1 MKDNRKNIMSPIET
15 YIKNL
20 TEIRSSG
27 AAVAETSYYIPFAN
41 LMNEI
46 GKTLKPKVRCIIN
59 LKNRG
64 AGIPDGGLFT
74 HDQFQRASN
83 AEPLAGQ
90 IPSRGVIEI
99 KSTSEEITAIADS
112 KQVTKYWKAY
122 GQVLVTNYRD
132 FVLIGKDDLGY
143 PVKLETFRLAENEA
157 DFWQQ
162 AIHPR
167 KMAAEKGEQFI
178 EYLKRVMLYVALI
191 SSPEDVAWFLAS
203 YARDARA
210 RVAQAELPALDS
222 VRLALE
228 EALGIK
234 FEGDKGEHFFR
245 STLVQTL
252 FYGVFAAW
260 VLWSKQPKR
269 EDEQF
274 RWQLAAWS
282 LRVPMIKA
290 LFEQIATPSK
300 LGSLGLVEVLDWT
313 ATVLNRVDRAA
324 FFAKFVEDHAV
335 QYFYEPFLKAFD
347 PELRKA
353 LGVWYTP
360 PEIVKYMVARVDRV
374 LREELKV
381 ADGLADNQVYVLDP
395 CCGTGAY
402 LVEVLHKIAETL
414 RAKGGDVLLGDDLKE
429 AAMKRVFGFEILP
442 APFVIAHL
450 QLGLFLQSLGAPF
463 SESKNERAGVY
474 LTNALTGW
482 EPPKEPKTRLLFP
495 EMEAERAAAEEVK
508 RDRPI
513 LVILGNPP
521 YNAFAGVSPK
531 EEQGLVE
538 PYKEGLI
545 SKWGIKKFNLDDLY
559 IRFFRLAER
568 RIAEM
573 TGKGVVSFISNH
585 SWISDPSFV
594 VLREHLLNN
603 FDKFWIENMH
613 GDRKISEYAP
623 DGRTSETIFA
633 IPGFSPGIQQGV
645 AISLSVKNNKKDKI
659 AQVLFRD
666 DLNAAKAMVR
676 RQDLLDSLNVEDFN
690 DKYQIANPIENNRF
704 NFKPIKI
711 SKNYLLWPNLVDLCI
726 IKSDGLFEKRGG
738 ALIDLERTELEKRI
752 KMYYDPDIDWNDLS
766 KLGTGLTK
774 DAARFDAKKCRKKIL
789 SNESFD
795 AKRVCRYSIRPFD
808 NRWCY
813 YSPTRPLWNE
823 PRPILWDSYFQGNLF
838 IISRMKSGKATN
850 DSPIYFSTNLIDGQV
865 ISVNPSA
872 IPTLLTTASLKKSA
886 KHENQ
891 FSLFSDKA
899 NDIQIANL
907 SKKARNYLENLIITN
922 PDESKEVA
930 AYIWMHTLSI
940 GYSPGYLSENTDGIR
955 SDWPRIPLPNSKDAL
970 IASAKL
976 GREIASLLDTE
987 NEVKNV
993 TIGTIRPELQTI
1005 AVISRLGGGS
1015 LNIDAGELALTAGW
1029 GHGGKDGITMPGK
1042 GKIVERAYTKEE
1054 KAAIEQGAK
1063 LLGLTEKQAFQH
1075 LGEYSCDI
1083 YLNQVAYWKNIP
1095 IKVWKYTIGGYQVI
1109 KKWLS
1114 YREQSLLGRPLKKE
1128 EVREVMNMARRIAA
1142 IVLLE
1147 PGLNENYQRVKKDIY
1162 PWLSHNKNQ

>member
-1 MKDNRKNIMSPIET
+1 MNPIET
-15 YIKNL
+15 YIKSL
-20 TEIRSSG
+20 AEIRSSG
-27 AAVAETSYYIPFAN
+27 TASPELSYYIPFAN

-74 HDQFQRASN
+74 PDQFQRSSDT
-83 AEPLAGQ
+83 EPLAGQ

-99 KSTSEEITAIADS
+99 KSTSEEIAAIADS
-112 KQVTKYWKAY
+112 KQVTKYWKEY

-157 DFWQQ
+157 DFWQK
-162 AIHPR
+162 AIHSR
-167 KMAAEKGEQFI
+167 KLAVEKGEQFI

-210 RVAQAELPALDS
+210 RVEQAELPALDS
-222 VRLALE
+222 VRMALE
-228 EALGIK
+228 DALGIK
-234 FEGDKGEHFFR
+234 FEGEKGEHFFR

-260 VLWSKQPKR
+260 VLWSKQPKH

-274 RWQLAAWS
+274 RWQLATWS

-300 LGSLGLVEVLDWT
+300 LGKLGLVEVLDWT
-313 ATVLNRVDRAA
+313 ATVLNRVDRTA
-324 FFAKFVEDHAV
+324 FFAKFVEEHAV

-347 PELRKA
+347 PALRKD

-360 PEIVKYMVARVDRV
+360 PEIVKYMVARVDMV
-374 LREELKV
+374 LREELGIE
-381 ADGLADNQVYVLDP
+381 DGLADRRVYVLDP

-402 LVEVLHKIAETL
+402 LVEVLHHIAETL

-463 SESKNERAGVY
+463 SETKNERAGVY

-482 EPPKEPKTRLLFP
+482 EKPKEPKSHLLFP
-495 EMEAERAAAEEVK
+495 EMEAERDAAEEVK
-508 RDRPI
+508 REKPI

-521 YNAFAGVSPK
+521 YNAFAGVSPE

-573 TGKGVVSFISNH
+573 TGQGIICYISNF
-585 SWISDPSFV
+585 SYLREPSFV
-594 VLREHLLNN
+594 VLREHLLSNFNN
-603 FDKFWIENMH
+603 MWIDCLN
-613 GDRKISEYAP
+613 GDSRETGKIAP
-623 DGRTSETIFA
+623 DGSPDPSVFSTEFNRVGIKKGTSIA
-633 IPGFSPGIQQGV
+633 LLIKK
-645 AISLSVKNNKKDKI
+645 KNLIKDTD
-659 AQVLFRD
+659 VLFRNLWGVSKRD
-666 DLNAAKAMVR
+666 DLIK
-676 RQDLLDSLNVEDFN
+676 SLMIKDFN
-690 DKYQIANPIENNRF
+690 NQYELINPEDKNRLSF
-704 NFKPIKI
+704 YPAKVSFEYN
-711 SKNYLLWPNLVDLCI
+711 LWPKLKDLCL
-726 IKSDGLFEKRGG
+726 KMGLQGMDEDRANALINFEKEFLSERMSMYFDKEVKWERFA
-738 ALIDLERTELEKRI
+738 ALNTGLSRESAGFEPENVRIKALSLEK
-752 KMYYDPDIDWNDLS
+752 YDYN
-766 KLGTGLTK
+766 
-774 DAARFDAKKCRKKIL
+774 KIHKY
-789 SNESFD
+789 FF
-795 AKRVCRYSIRPFD
+795 RPYD
-808 NRWCY
+808 TRWCY
-813 YSPTRPLWNE
+813 YTNIPNVWKRHRPELYQQLFTGNKFILSRVTGVAKPE
-823 PRPILWDSYFQGNLF
+823 GIPILFVSNLF
-838 IISRMKSGKATN
+838 ARDSMKGHAVAF
-850 DSPIYFSTNLIDGQV
+850 PIYLKMLYSNTN
-865 ISVNPSA
+865 
-872 IPTLLTTASLKKSA
+872 
-886 KHENQ
+886 ENNKDQ
-891 FSLFSDKA
+891 TSLFSDKHG
-899 NDIQIANL
+899 DLIIPNL
-907 SKKARNYLENLIITN
+907 SNSSISYLRNIGIKKTNRDDIIINL
-922 PDESKEVA
+922 
-930 AYIWMHTLSI
+930 IWMHVLSI
-940 GYSPGYLSENTDGIR
+940 GYSIDYLSENADGIR
-955 SDWPRIPLPNSKDAL
+955 SDWLRIPLPNSKDGL

-976 GREIASLLDTE
+976 GHEIASLLDTE
-987 NEVKNV
+987 NEVKIV
-993 TIGTIRPELQTI
+993 TIGTIRPELKTI
-1005 AVISRLGGGS
+1005 AVISRAGGGS
-1015 LNIDAGELALTAGW
+1015 LNIDAGELALKADW
-1029 GHGGKDGITMPGK
+1029 GHGGKDGVTMPGK

-1063 LLGLTEKQAFQH
+1063 LLGLATNQAFQH
-1075 LGEYSCDI
+1075 LGEHTCDI
-1083 YLNQVAYWKNIP
+1083 YLNEVAYWKNIP

-1128 EVREVMNMARRIAA
+1128 EAREVMNMARRIAA

-1147 PGLNENYQRVKKDIY
+1147 PALNANYQQVKKDTY
-1162 PWLSHNKNQ
+1162 PWPSK